1 MASGLTFSNPS
12 HFSLFPKVTQFLKFN
27 LSSILDS
34 LWAFLNVLYLN
45 HVPRHTHIMDNIVHF
60 HLIHITGLCML
71 MGVGGGGPE
80 ALSPGLLQLGSKL
93 INLVPRLKM
102 SEPIPLL
109 PNYAFVVCT
118 GPTTPLPLLLQLHN
132 MNKYWWN
139 SFTVGKK

>member
-1 MASGLTFSNPS
+1 MGISKCSLFEPCAKTYSHYGQYCTFSLNTYYW
-12 HFSLFPKVTQFLKFN
+12 SLY
-27 LSSILDS
+27 
-34 LWAFLNVLYLN
+34 AY
-45 HVPRHTHIMDNIVHF
+45 
-60 HLIHITGLCML
+60 G
-71 MGVGGGGPE
+71 GGGGGGPE

-132 MNKYWWN
+132 MNKYW
-139 SFTVGKK
+139 